1 MERLRYCL
9 ACSIDCCY
17 RLMYQAPLAVFVAS
31 GLSST
36 LLNLPFGCSYL
47 IAHKAGIELWELCRQ
62 AFDRCI
68 DVHALGCCR
77 TAERD

>member
-1 MERLRYCL
+1 MEQSRCYL
-9 ACSIDCCY
+9 AYSIDCDC
-17 RLMYQAPLAVFVAS
+17 RLMYQALLVAIVAS

-47 IAHKAGIELWELCRQ
+47 IAHKAGIELWGLCRQ